1 MAGGAEA
8 PGGRGEGTDNAAVSA
23 PKPAAVP
30 APKPVAPQPSYDLLP
45 PDVRFAKR
53 GNRDKWKVWGGCGAP
68 WVRFWADTGN
78 YLQQRHVVTL
88 FSPAPPLPPFC
99 MQAVPQAAGR
109 SSTTLQRYLLPCFRA
124 DELAT
129 LLLGLSL
136 LTTKPRAS
144 TVQVNV

>member
-1 MAGGAEA
+1 M
-8 PGGRGEGTDNAAVSA
+8 
-23 PKPAAVP
+23 
-30 APKPVAPQPSYDLLP
+30 
-45 PDVRFAKR
+45 
-53 GNRDKWKVWGGCGAP
+53 
-68 WVRFWADTGN
+68 
-78 YLQQRHVVTL
+78 
-88 FSPAPPLPPFC
+88 PLPSPPPC

-109 SSTTLQRYLLPCFRA
+109 SSATLQRYLLPCFRS